1 MDFKQLMNSE
11 EYDFLRTNE
20 RLGNRIMLLGLG
32 GSHDYGTN
40 NDNSDIDFR
49 GVALQMPSDLL
60 GLTEFE
66 QYEDDKT
73 DTVIYGFN
81 KLVKLLLECNPNT
94 CEMLGLDED
103 QYLIKS
109 ELGQE
114 LIDNTYLFYQ
124 KELSSP
130 LEVMLIHS
138 FEDFRMQ

>member
-1 MDFKQLMNSE
+1 MDFKKLMNSE

-32 GSHDYGTN
+32 GSYSYGTN
-40 NDNSDIDFR
+40 NEGSEIDFR
-49 GVALQMPSDLL
+49 GVTLQMPSDLL
-60 GLTEFE
+60 GMTEFD

-103 QYLIKS
+103 
-109 ELGQE
+109 
-114 LIDNTYLFYQ
+114 
-124 KELSSP
+124 
-130 LEVMLIHS
+130 HH
-138 FEDFRMQ
+138 